1 MHFTLLNSPFK
12 ALYSVVRFRLGATLR
27 NLEHSQRNPSPTT
40 KTFLKIRKCSNSYFY
55 EIVKPHSTGWC
66 QGAAVKFCMVITI
79 QCAGG
84 IILSLFRLNP
94 PRAFRWLSSD
104 WGGFLEIFCSLRKHE
119 MMQTEEIVTLHQ
131 SLNISMRISAVLWPI
146 KFTFWPQS

>member
-40 KTFLKIRKCSNSYFY
+40 KTFLKIRKCSNTYFY
-55 EIVKPHSTGWC
+55 EIVMQHSTGWC
-66 QGAAVKFCMVITI
+66 QGSAVKFCMVITI

-94 PRAFRWLSSD
+94 PRVFRWLSSD

-146 KFTFWPQS
+146 KFTFWPAS